1 MKRTAVVIAT
11 YNEAL
16 NAPELVGQVKK
27 WTPEAMVLV
36 VDDNS
41 PDGTA
46 KSVQDLNLPDV
57 HVLIRRNSRGYGTAV
72 RDGLLRAV
80 KLGADQIITMDADF
94 SHEPKALPDL
104 IEALEHA
111 DMAVGSRYAGG
122 VRVINWQIKRLLLS
136 LFANLYVRTILGF
149 PIQDCTTGY
158 RAYRRNLIL
167 RMRLKSIKSNGYS
180 FLVEMVWRA
189 IRSKARIVEVPIV
202 FVERRE
208 GESKMSGSVIWE
220 SIWMPWRLRFFQ
232 RRP

>member
-27 WTPEAMVLV
+27 WTPEVMVLV